1 MPPKG
6 TTNGKKN
13 SCPKDGTK
21 VDDEGLSQRCDKN
34 GWWSRHWAEMEPAL
48 SWDGV
53 GMGRQWVGNG

>member
-21 VDDEGLSQRCDKN
+21 VDDEAGIELILD
-34 GWWSRHWAEMEPAL
+34 
-48 SWDGV
+48 
-53 GMGRQWVGNG
+53 